1 MLSEAKM
8 TRKKES
14 ALNMR
19 DQSPKKKR
27 SENTPQKA
35 LAQILIQIIQ
45 PVTVR
50 AHSISTAHANCTES
64 RLFKAT
70 VSAVCYN
77 FHQFIIEQLLE
88 IG

>member
-14 ALNMR
+14 TLNMR
-19 DQSPKKKR
+19 DQSPKKR
-27 SENTPQKA
+27 SKNTPQKA

-88 IG
+88 IR

>member
-19 DQSPKKKR
+19 DQSPKKR

-77 FHQFIIEQLLE
+77 FHQFIIEQLLQ